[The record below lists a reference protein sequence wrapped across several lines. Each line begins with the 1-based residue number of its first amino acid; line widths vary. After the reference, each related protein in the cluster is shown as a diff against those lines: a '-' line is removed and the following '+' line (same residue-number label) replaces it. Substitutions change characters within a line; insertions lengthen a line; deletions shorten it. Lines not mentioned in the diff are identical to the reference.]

1 MNVQFE
7 TEFFGFINTIKLEN
21 NMATN
26 YRKIWEQTHG
36 KIPKDGNN
44 RSFEIHHADGNHK
57 NNELSNLL
65 CVPIEEHYRLHYENK
80 DYGACVM
87 IAKRMGLPVDYISK
101 IQTGVKR
108 PGIGGVKKGTIPW
121 NKGIR
126 GYKLNLSEQGRINMS
141 LSSKKTSKIKDD
153 QVKKIMEDFTKQIQ
167 LDNKD
172 IGKIKRNGKIFTYER
187 AFCKEYA
194 KRYNVTEQCIFRML
208 RKNV

>member
-1 MNVQFE
+1 
-7 TEFFGFINTIKLEN
+7 
-21 NMATN
+21 MATN

-172 IGKIKRNGKIFTYER
+172 IGTIKRNGKIFTYER